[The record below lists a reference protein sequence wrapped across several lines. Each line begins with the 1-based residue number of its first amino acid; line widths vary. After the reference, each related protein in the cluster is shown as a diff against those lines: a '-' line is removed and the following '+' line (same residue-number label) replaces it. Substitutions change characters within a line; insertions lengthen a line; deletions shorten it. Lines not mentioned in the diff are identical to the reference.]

1 MSSTPSPRGAQEQTL
16 DAGPGPGPGQGT
28 YGPIPVHSI
37 GPSWSPAELP
47 GVRRPSSILSPY
59 GQSQT
64 PSPSNQELVIVP
76 NNSISQAT
84 SEIGSSAYALTRVM
98 SPNPNQ
104 ANSMSLGTNH
114 HLLLGF
120 QGICGVCN
128 LVTTDP
134 ALCANCGLYGHP
146 VCIGIEQF
154 QGYAF
159 CHGCFQQVVGQYATI
174 LDLQQRQQWEQILS
188 QQLINWRERARD
200 ALGAST
206 SIGITVGGAAATAA
220 GAAFAV
226 AQGLVQGAHGAVTG
240 TGARALPPPPVLD
253 VSASRPLSL
262 RRSNSTGNIT
272 SALAEPCPKCDLGQT
287 RAAHTY
293 RGSCRGLPAS
303 VYFGRR
309 QASTS
314 TNPAIED
321 QPPATD
327 LARLTENTVPTGS
340 VFNTPDRVLEETLA
354 PVPQAPPRVFVPG
367 SPQNALMPPNSFDSA
382 NSHTNQSFYGLRPES
397 PPGALALE
405 AGGTAAQSTG
415 LAVTPYQAITVPE
428 LSEQLLLVIA
438 SNEELSRVVFAL
450 QDTVRNLEIQ
460 VSDLQ
465 LQLQWYDE
473 NWSREQAQHFD
484 IGDGTPRDRI
494 QGGAQDALLE
504 RWYGGETH
512 AMPPRVFDL
521 TAAEQVRQSGLDM
534 IHDTAVAETRL
545 SRDALSQLTAQNQ
558 VQPRTDA
565 TSGEFGITA
574 VYGGQQVNEVQGGIS
589 NDVMLPTD
597 DDMFTFLAGT
607 QQSCTSAP
615 QMPTGVFD
623 TDSARSLRPQAQ
635 QSCTVPA
642 LPVGNASV
650 AAPPGLS
657 GSNASQTTLTHGE
670 LGMIMKSIQTFLN
683 EVPKLE
689 LGDIATRA
697 TRLLAWK
704 ANFEQ
709 VLIPVGPTVR
719 NWWRW
724 CIQKAAEAHKRFLAA
739 TLQDRESVMPLDR
752 MPQVWE
758 QVDSWMRPKILEAVP
773 GVIRELVNMRSR
785 QGQID
790 DTHVILFWLVKQFGP
805 GSIEEQIAVNNNI
818 VNPHACANPKSAQ
831 SELIRWK
838 ENIRRLKELN
848 MTPPALM
855 LTYRAMESIFSAVFD
870 KAEPQLHARWI
881 SLKNELGLP
890 HRVDRHTLEK
900 VYAFAT
906 AELGALAL
914 AGNSSQNPGMPLT
927 DNQKL
932 KQIQQDGNKKRAAAA
947 KLQQHQQ
954 QQPQPTTA
962 QQQPQPATGTA
973 AAVTVDGVRKSATTA
988 MWAKPCTDWT
998 NNGTC
1003 SRGISCRFAHAGF
1016 PISDKRCITCG
1027 KPDHGSKECTA
1038 PGGVKIPTMMPAG
1051 MSTANARRRK
1061 LLLKAKAREPVEKV
1075 KAKVAVTKEKAKA
1088 KEPTRRVARPAL
1100 KPLVMLRRLE
1110 PPLLELILHFHVIA
1124 SVWIHGQMCT

>member
-1 MSSTPSPRGAQEQTL
+1 MSSLPSPRVAQEQTL
-16 DAGPGPGPGQGT
+16 DAGPGPGPGQGA

-37 GPSWSPAELP
+37 GQSWSPAELP

-59 GQSQT
+59 GQSQS
-64 PSPSNQELVIVP
+64 PSPSNQDTVLVL
-76 NNSISQAT
+76 NNSISQTT

-104 ANSMSLGTNH
+104 ANSMIQEANH

-174 LDLQQRQQWEQILS
+174 LDIQQRQQWEQLLS
-188 QQLINWRERARD
+188 QQLITWRQRARD

-206 SIGITVGGAAATAA
+206 SIGITVGGVAATAA

-240 TGARALPPPPVLD
+240 TGARALPPPPVID

-262 RRSNSTGNIT
+262 RRSNSTGDIT

-287 RAAHTY
+287 RAAHTF

-309 QASTS
+309 PASTSINPAIEDQRRQVPMS

-321 QPPATD
+321 QPPSTEI
-327 LARLTENTVPTGS
+327 ARRTENAVATS
-340 VFNTPDRVLEETLA
+340 SLFNTPERNLDELLA
-354 PVPQAPPRVFVPG
+354 PVPKALPRALGPG

-397 PPGALALE
+397 PTGALALE

-415 LAVTPYQAITVPE
+415 LAVTPHQAITVPE

-438 SNEELSRVVFAL
+438 SNEELSRVVSAL
-450 QDTVRNLEIQ
+450 QATVCNLEIQ

-465 LQLQWYDE
+465 LHLQWYDA
-473 NWSREQAQHFD
+473 NWSSREAAQHFD
-484 IGDGTPRDRI
+484 IGGGTPRDQI
-494 QGGAQDALLE
+494 PDGVQDALLD
-504 RWYGGETH
+504 RWYGEGTH
-512 AMPPRVFDL
+512 TVPPRVADL
-521 TAAEQVRQSGLDM
+521 AAAEQVRQSGLDM
-534 IHDTAVAETRL
+534 THNAGVAETRL

-565 TSGEFGITA
+565 TSGELGIIA
-574 VYGGQQVNEVQGGIS
+574 VYSGQQVNEVQGGIS
-589 NDVMLPTD
+589 DEVMLPTD

-623 TDSARSLRPQAQ
+623 TDSARSLRPLAQ
-635 QSCTVPA
+635 PSCAAPA
-642 LPVGNASV
+642 FPVGDASV

-670 LGMIMKSIQTFLN
+670 LGMIMKSIQTFLS

-689 LGDIATRA
+689 LGDVATRA

-724 CIQKAAEAHKRFLAA
+724 CIKKAAEAHKRFLAA
-739 TLQDRESVMPLDR
+739 TLQDRESVTPLDR

-890 HRVDRHTLEK
+890 HRVDRDTLEK

-914 AGNSSQNPGMPLT
+914 AGNSSLNPGMPLT

-932 KQIQQDGNKKRAAAA
+932 RQIQQDGNKKRAAAA
-947 KLQQHQQ
+947 KLQQQQ
-954 QQPQPTTA
+954 QQ
-962 QQQPQPATGTA
+962 
-973 AAVTVDGVRKSATTA
+973 
-988 MWAKPCTDWT
+988 
-998 NNGTC
+998 
-1003 SRGISCRFAHAGF
+1003 
-1016 PISDKRCITCG
+1016 
-1027 KPDHGSKECTA
+1027 
-1038 PGGVKIPTMMPAG
+1038 
-1051 MSTANARRRK
+1051 
-1061 LLLKAKAREPVEKV
+1061 
-1075 KAKVAVTKEKAKA
+1075 
-1088 KEPTRRVARPAL
+1088 
-1100 KPLVMLRRLE
+1100 
-1110 PPLLELILHFHVIA
+1110 
-1124 SVWIHGQMCT
+1124 

>member
-1 MSSTPSPRGAQEQTL
+1 M
-16 DAGPGPGPGQGT
+16 
-28 YGPIPVHSI
+28 
-37 GPSWSPAELP
+37 
-47 GVRRPSSILSPY
+47 
-59 GQSQT
+59 
-64 PSPSNQELVIVP
+64 
-76 NNSISQAT
+76 
-84 SEIGSSAYALTRVM
+84 
-98 SPNPNQ
+98 
-104 ANSMSLGTNH
+104 
-114 HLLLGF
+114 
-120 QGICGVCN
+120 
-128 LVTTDP
+128 
-134 ALCANCGLYGHP
+134 
-146 VCIGIEQF
+146 
-154 QGYAF
+154 
-159 CHGCFQQVVGQYATI
+159 
-174 LDLQQRQQWEQILS
+174 LDLQQRQQWEQLLS
-188 QQLINWRERARD
+188 QQLISWRERARD
-200 ALGAST
+200 ASGAST

-226 AQGLVQGAHGAVTG
+226 AHGLVQGAHGAVTG

-262 RRSNSTGNIT
+262 RRSNSTGDIT
-272 SALAEPCPKCDLGQT
+272 SALAEPCPKCDLGQS

-293 RGSCRGLPAS
+293 RGSCRGLPSS
-303 VYFGRR
+303 VYFGGHGGRR
-309 QASTS
+309 RPVSTS
-314 TNPAIED
+314 SNPALED
-321 QPPATD
+321 QHPSTEV
-327 LARLTENTVPTGS
+327 ARRNENTAPTGS
-340 VFNTPDRVLEETLA
+340 VFNTPDRALNELLA
-354 PVPQAPPRVFVPG
+354 PEPQAPPRVFVPG
-367 SPQNALMPPNSFDSA
+367 SPHNALMPPNSFDSA

-405 AGGTAAQSTG
+405 AGVTAAQSTG
-415 LAVTPYQAITVPE
+415 LAMTPHQAITGPE
-428 LSEQLLLVIA
+428 LSEQLLLVIS
-438 SNEELSRVVFAL
+438 SNEELSKVVSAL
-450 QDTVRNLEIQ
+450 QDSVRNLEIQ
-460 VSDLQ
+460 VSHLQ
-465 LQLQWYDE
+465 LQVQWYDE
-473 NWSREQAQHFD
+473 NWSSEQAQHFD
-484 IGDGTPRDRI
+484 IGGGTPRDGI
-494 QGGAQDALLE
+494 QGGVQDALLD

-512 AMPPRVFDL
+512 WMPPRVIDL
-521 TAAEQVRQSGLDM
+521 AVAERVRQSGLDM
-534 IHDTAVAETRL
+534 THDAAATETRL

-565 TSGEFGITA
+565 TSGELGITA
-574 VYGGQQVNEVQGGIS
+574 VYSGHQVNEVQGDIS

-623 TDSARSLRPQAQ
+623 PDSARSLRPLAQ
-635 QSCTVPA
+635 PSCTAPA

-657 GSNASQTTLTHGE
+657 GLNASQTTLTHGE
-670 LGMIMKSIQTFLN
+670 LGMIMKSIQTFLSD
-683 EVPKLE
+683 VPKLE
-689 LGDIATRA
+689 LGDVATRA

-724 CIQKAAEAHKRFLAA
+724 CIQKATAAHKRFLAA
-739 TLQDRESVMPLDR
+739 TLQDRESVVPQDK

-773 GVIRELVNMRSR
+773 GVIRELVSMRSR

-838 ENIRRLKELN
+838 ENIRRLAALN

-870 KAEPQLHARWI
+870 KAEPQLNARWI
-881 SLKNELGLP
+881 SLKNQLGLP
-890 HRVDRHTLEK
+890 HRVDRDTLEK

-947 KLQQHQQ
+947 KLQQQQ
-954 QQPQPTTA
+954 QQYQQPPPA
-962 QQQPQPATGTA
+962 QQQQQQQQQPATGTA

-988 MWAKPCTDWT
+988 MWAKP
-998 NNGTC
+998 
-1003 SRGISCRFAHAGF
+1003 
-1016 PISDKRCITCG
+1016 
-1027 KPDHGSKECTA
+1027 
-1038 PGGVKIPTMMPAG
+1038 
-1051 MSTANARRRK
+1051 
-1061 LLLKAKAREPVEKV
+1061 
-1075 KAKVAVTKEKAKA
+1075 
-1088 KEPTRRVARPAL
+1088 
-1100 KPLVMLRRLE
+1100 
-1110 PPLLELILHFHVIA
+1110 
-1124 SVWIHGQMCT
+1124 